1 MISSAKVAGKTK
13 GQKMLGGKPSL
24 KMHEVVKR
32 APGSRFSFI
41 VHVGSKSSCNAY
53 WLAQAP
59 KERQNL
65 TVQVAKR

>member
-1 MISSAKVAGKTK
+1 
-13 GQKMLGGKPSL
+13 MLGGKPSL

-41 VHVGSKSSCNAY
+41 VHVGSKSACNAY